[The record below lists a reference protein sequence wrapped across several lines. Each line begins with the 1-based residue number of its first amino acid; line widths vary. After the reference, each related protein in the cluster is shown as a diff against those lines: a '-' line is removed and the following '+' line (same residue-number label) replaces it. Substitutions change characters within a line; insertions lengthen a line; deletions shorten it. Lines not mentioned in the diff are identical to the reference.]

1 MVVLVRE
8 GSEGAMERAL
18 EVVEVADYG
27 ERWWTWWEV
36 LELSREALKGEREKS
51 IGESRGEVSTQAKKL
66 ILALRG
72 EREKKHRRE

>member
-51 IGESRGEVSTQAKKL
+51 IGESRGEVSTPAKKL

-72 EREKKHRRE
+72 EREKKT